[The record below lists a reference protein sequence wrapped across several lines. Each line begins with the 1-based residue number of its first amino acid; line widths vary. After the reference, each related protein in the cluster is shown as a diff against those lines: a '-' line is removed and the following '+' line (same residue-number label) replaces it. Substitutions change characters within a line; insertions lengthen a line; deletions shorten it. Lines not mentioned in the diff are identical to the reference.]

1 MTARGLGWHRSWSRA
16 SPRQMGKLRH
26 HPQRSGVWRAGT
38 RSTGD
43 TSLSLTWWTS
53 TKHWLQ
59 FEWLFLLQEA
69 HLNLLGWVRCPPLAP
84 PPLCW
89 VLLYR
94 HCHPHLPESSMRAE
108 KRLPHLCGPSAPP
121 GTEQRH
127 ALWEGAKRPTCLH
140 PPLSRPQSEC
150 WGVGHCGIWGHRA
163 GYMAS
168 VSPEPVL
175 LRLYLGRCP
184 PRRLGRRPCLGS

>member
-1 MTARGLGWHRSWSRA
+1 MASELEQGFSQANGKTQAPSTEVWS
-16 SPRQMGKLRH
+16 LE
-26 HPQRSGVWRAGT
+26 SGDPFYWGHL
-38 RSTGD
+38 SF
-43 TSLSLTWWTS
+43 SLTWWTS

-94 HCHPHLPESSMRAE
+94 HCRPHLPESSMRAE

-150 WGVGHCGIWGHRA
+150 
-163 GYMAS
+163 
-168 VSPEPVL
+168 
-175 LRLYLGRCP
+175 
-184 PRRLGRRPCLGS
+184 